1 MILQLSHVQTFI
13 DQFHILQDVTLEVPE
28 GEVTVILGR
37 NGAGK
42 TTTLRTIMGLTPPS
56 GGRVQFNGEQL
67 NGLPPYAIA
76 RKGIGFVPEDQGI
89 FSNLTVEENLSLAM
103 RKKDGATRAR
113 LQFVLNI
120 FPDLESKLRQ
130 KSESLS
136 GGQKQM
142 LAIGRALVNDNRL
155 LLIDEPSKGLAPI
168 LVEKLAQAI
177 REIKQHTT
185 VVLVEQNFA
194 LASAVGERYVI
205 IDDGHTVRQGIM
217 SQLLQDRELLGRYL
231 GIKANPSSELVQLK
245 LNIETSVGETIVTE
259 AENGVPL
266 PLVEEVGVSPLDGKV
281 V

>member
-13 DQFHILQDVTLEVPE
+13 DQFHILQNVTLEVPI

-56 GGRVQFNGEQL
+56 GGRVQFRGEQL

-113 LQFVLNI
+113 LQFVLDI

-205 IDDGHTVRQGIM
+205 IDDGHTVREGFM
-217 SQLLQDRELLGRYL
+217 SELLQDRELLGRYL
-231 GIKANPSSELVQLK
+231 GIKSNPSS
-245 LNIETSVGETIVTE
+245 
-259 AENGVPL
+259 
-266 PLVEEVGVSPLDGKV
+266 GKV